1 MNRSESA
8 LRIPILVSATLLSPW
23 LCGAQD
29 LGHVTFKFD
38 HAAVT
43 VPYKGKGTPPTP
55 IASGNNGFSFAI
67 IGDYPKPMAI
77 EVDMPNASFT
87 DVQDDFGQLG
97 TLGGFHFTY
106 SVSNILQLQPDN
118 ATLGIFSGVI
128 DASQIA
134 SFTAGSLLYISPGG
148 LGTSNLSTQVVSGVS
163 YAVVT
168 AYLYDP
174 SNGVE
179 IAVTGYYDYGAPPV
193 TSPPSVMEAMQ
204 VTQSLPT
211 DNPHYN
217 LPLIAGKSTAVR
229 VYPLMANATAAITGV
244 LHVLQGGNA
253 VGDLSPTNGIVTPGP
268 AVDRTGKNSFFD
280 LTALDFVIPG
290 NWTANGDLTLNAA
303 FQLLPG
309 TPSSTPLPTPPPPLT
324 LHFQPQAK
332 PFNVGYLQFCVPF
345 SQTQD
350 ACARQDKIGDNAR
363 ILNHV
368 LPVAD
373 GGVNYLP
380 LEPTRAYWDGD
391 LTTDEG
397 RDRFLMYLRVS
408 YYLTKR
414 GGGNVPDQWVAWL
427 PNGSTHAEGSDN
439 YSLGLADPRWAVPN
453 YAGVFRTAVGHVLW
467 VVDYS
472 DPALPPYNAPEEAFK
487 LNTEVTLAHEIS
499 HNLGLRHTNTPDSGG
514 AQDPDTCYP
523 YASSSIQNAGFDSAD
538 VIFTPVLTPPLLF
551 DLMSYQTWQWVTPYT
566 YDILVLGGLEPQD
579 DSVNPQWDPTQRK
592 CVAGS
597 ASARPA
603 GVSDTAELVK
613 PDAARPASTAPVDS
627 IILSGTVS
635 QSGTATL
642 NPGYRMPVTIPLDQS
657 DPAGAYCIRFTGS
670 ASAPFCFN
678 QSFTDNETGASLDPA
693 AFAFQV
699 AFPANTTSIDVLKQ
713 GTVIG
718 SQSVSK
724 NAPVVSFVSPTPN
737 AQWSGG
743 SQTIQWSA
751 SDTDNDTLTYALLYS
766 SDGGNTFTPI
776 TLDLATTQYT
786 LDPSTIMGGTQVYF
800 QVLASDGVNT
810 TAATVGPVNV
820 QQMPTV
826 GPLAFTSLNA
836 RTGQVVLGTLAV
848 SNTGSGPLTVT
859 SAIIDNGAFLVI
871 APPVPFTIPAGGQRS
886 LTVQFLNSSTGPQTG
901 TLTIASNDPASPA
914 KTPISGQVFA
924 SMGPAAKL
932 NRSQLAFG
940 NVTVGQT
947 ASLPITVFNAGGA
960 NVVISSV
967 TFTDPSFTVAGVA
980 TPLTVAP
987 GSMATITVQ
996 FAPTS
1001 AGALTGS
1008 MVINSNDP
1016 AFPAQT
1022 VGLSGTAV
1030 AQPASGAP
1038 SITAAA
1044 VVNAASFQAGSI
1056 APGELVTIF
1065 GSNFGPPQ
1073 IATLQVSNG
1082 AVTTNVGNTQV
1093 LFNNVAAPMIYSVSG
1108 QASAIVP
1115 YEVAGQSAAQMQV
1128 VYNGVASNTVTLNVA
1143 GASPALFTLNSS
1155 GTGPGAILNQDYS
1168 VNSATN
1174 QAAAGSIVQLFGTTE
1189 GATNPTGVDG
1199 KLTVAPFPAPVLP
1212 VSVTIGGINA
1222 PTVYVGEAPGLVAGI
1237 FQIDAVVPANAPN
1250 GNQPVVVTVG
1260 NVSSPSGVTVAV
1272 KNPPVSG
1279 MPAIMVGTLPAF
1291 GNVTVGQTSTQMF
1304 TISSSGTA
1312 PLIISSIMSP
1322 SAAVTVTSPP
1332 LSAFPLTL
1340 QPGGTQAVT
1349 VQFAPATA
1357 GTVSGNLTIN
1367 SNAATSPLV
1376 AFSGSGV
1383 ASGGAI
1389 NSTLTITGSGTS
1401 SGGNVSATGT
1411 VTFTSIG
1418 TGTFSSNFSVAT
1430 ALVSGSAP
1438 ITITITSGN
1447 PTGTLTGALT
1457 GSLSLLAQIL
1467 VGTPNTSGPA
1477 TITFSSGTLGFAGA
1491 TGSFN
1496 VTASGTGAGTN
1507 GSGGGTFSI
1516 TGPGTLTIPGG
1527 GTGGTPTIVT
1537 SSGVNFSSVAQS
1549 ASKQANLTVKNT
1561 GNAPLNVTNV
1571 TGSGAFSVI
1580 SATTFTVPAGS
1591 SSIVMLQ
1598 FNPTTAG
1605 GQTGT
1610 VTIASNDPVQP
1621 NLSVP
1626 VWGNAY
1632 APSNVLTS
1640 DSFNR
1645 ANAAECALGQSD
1657 LALGGT
1663 TRYYYLPDWP
1673 GTSAP
1678 AGASI
1683 SGGVL
1688 ANNSSGAWGGVQLTT
1703 SSDTCN
1709 TARGA
1714 SLAPDL
1720 DIVVDVYVPM
1730 TGSYI
1735 TDAGPYF
1742 RSRAAAPGD
1751 GLGGGTSSG
1760 YWTEVFSTGQ
1770 VVVNQLNPF
1779 GVIAQTAIPASFDS
1793 TLVHTLEA
1801 HVQGTSLQVTLD
1813 GTLQTFTQN
1822 GATTTTVTVSTAS
1835 NDGSAGI
1842 SFGAQMNPGL
1852 AAGQTASNLVISSV
1866 GSAVGIP
1873 TISAPTTPLAFN
1885 NVAVG
1890 QISTLTL
1897 NVQNTGSAALTVNPV
1912 TITNPVFGLMTPTIP
1927 ITVQPGATT
1936 QVTLTFAP
1944 QSSGLQTATVTINSN
1959 DPAHPVVA
1967 VTLSGT
1973 GTGSP
1978 TNLLAYSNVVVG
1990 QSEMGT
1996 LTFTNTGTTPIV
2008 FTGFNTTNAAFV
2020 VTSPAASTTQ
2030 PYTLGGGQSVPV
2042 VVSFTPSAYTVYNAT
2057 LNLVTA
2063 AGNYT
2068 TTLTGAGVAVQ

>member
-1 MNRSESA
+1 MSRSESA

-67 IGDYPKPMAI
+67 IGAYPSPIAI
-77 EVDMPNASFT
+77 EVDMPNASYT
-87 DVQDDFGQLG
+87 DVQDQSGQLG
-97 TLGGFHFTY
+97 TIGGFFFTY
-106 SVSNILQLQPDN
+106 SVSNILQLLPDN
-118 ATLGIFSGVI
+118 ATLGIFSGLI
-128 DASQIA
+128 DPTQIA
-134 SFTAGSLLYISPGG
+134 SFSAGSLLYISPGG
-148 LGTSNLSTQVVSGVS
+148 LGTSNLTTQVVNGVS

-179 IAVTGYYDYGAPPV
+179 VAVTGYYTYGAPPV
-193 TSPPSVMEAMQ
+193 TSSPSVMEAMQ
-204 VTQSLPT
+204 VTQSLTT

-217 LPLIAGKSTAVR
+217 VPLIFGKSTAVR
-229 VYPLMANATAAITGV
+229 VYPVMANATSYVTGS
-244 LHVLQGGNA
+244 LNVLQGGQIL
-253 VGDLSPTNGIVTPGP
+253 GTLTPINGTIKPAA
-268 AVDRTGKNSFFD
+268 AVDRTGNVGLNGFWD
-280 LTALDFVIPG
+280 RTALDFVIPG
-290 NWTANGDLTLNAA
+290 NWTVNGDLTLNAT
-303 FQLLPG
+303 FQPPPG
-309 TPSSTPLPTPPPPLT
+309 TPSSTPLPTAPPQLT
-324 LHFQPQAK
+324 LHFQLPAK
-332 PFNVGYLQFCVPF
+332 PFRVGYFAFC
-345 SQTQD
+345 TQESPTQLF
-350 ACARQDKIGDNAR
+350 CPNLNTIGNSTR
-363 ILNHV
+363 ILEHV
-368 LPVAD
+368 LPVPD
-373 GGVNYLP
+373 GGVDYFPLLPVIRVYGLDLTSELVRNLCLMYIRKLYYISKLP
-380 LEPTRAYWDGD
+380 L
-391 LTTDEG
+391 
-397 RDRFLMYLRVS
+397 
-408 YYLTKR
+408 
-414 GGGNVPDQWVAWL
+414 GNVADQWVAWL
-427 PNGSTHAEGSDN
+427 PPGSTQAGGSNVDD
-439 YSLGLADPRWAVPN
+439 LGLADSLWGTDNSADVL
-453 YAGVFRTAVGHVLW
+453 RTAVGHVLW
-467 VVDYS
+467 EVDYS
-472 DPALPPYNAPEEAFK
+472 PPVLPPYSSPGQAFTF
-487 LNTEVTLAHEIS
+487 NDEVTLAHEIG
-499 HNLGLRHTNTPDSGG
+499 HNLGLRHTNTPDSMG
-514 AQDPDTCYP
+514 AKDPDTCYP

-538 VIFTPVLTPPLLF
+538 GVFAPPAVF
-551 DLMSYQTWQWVTPYT
+551 DLMSYQSLEWVTPYT
-566 YDILVLGGLEPQD
+566 YDILVRGGLQPHD
-579 DSVNPQWDPTQRK
+579 DSINLQWNPTLG
-592 CVAGS
+592 CVGSS

-603 GVSDTAELVK
+603 GVTDASKPVK
-613 PDAARPASTAPVDS
+613 PAAARPAATAPVDS

-642 NPGYRMPVTIPLDQS
+642 DPAYRMPVTVPLDQS
-657 DPAGAYCIRFTGS
+657 DPTGAYCIRFTGS
-670 ASAPFCFN
+670 GSAPFCFN
-678 QSFTDNETGASLDPA
+678 QSFTDNETGAALDPA
-693 AFAFQV
+693 PFAFQI

-713 GTVIG
+713 GNVIG
-718 SQSVSK
+718 SRPVSK
-724 NAPVVSFVSPTPN
+724 NAPVVSFVSPKPN

-766 SDGGNTFTPI
+766 SDGGNTFAPI
-776 TLDLATTQYT
+776 VLDLATTQYT
-786 LDPSTIMGGTQVYF
+786 LDPSTIMGGSQVYF
-800 QVLASDGVNT
+800 QVLASDGVNN
-810 TAATVGPVNV
+810 TAATVGPINV
-820 QQMPTV
+820 QQTPKV
-826 GPLAFTSLNA
+826 GPLAFGGLNA
-836 RTGQVVLGTLAV
+836 RTGQVVLGSLAV
-848 SNTGSGPLTVT
+848 SNTGSGPLTIT
-859 SAIIDNGAFLVI
+859 SATIDNGAFLVV
-871 APPVPFTIPAGGQRS
+871 APPVPFTIPVGAERS
-886 LTVQFLNSSTGPQTG
+886 LTVQFLNSSTGAQTG
-901 TLTIASNDPASPA
+901 TLTLASNDPASPA
-914 KTPISGQVFA
+914 KAPVSAQVFA
-924 SMGPAAKL
+924 NMGPAAKL
-932 NRSQLAFG
+932 NLGQLAFG
-940 NVTVGQT
+940 SVTVGQT
-947 ASLPITVFNAGGA
+947 ASLPIAVLNAGGA

-967 TFTDPSFTVAGVA
+967 TFTNPSFTAVGLA
-980 TPLTVAP
+980 TPLTIAP
-987 GSMATITVQ
+987 GSMSVITVK
-996 FAPTS
+996 FAPTA
-1001 AGALTGS
+1001 AGALAAS

-1016 AFPAQT
+1016 AYPAQT
-1022 VGLSGTAV
+1022 VALTGTAV
-1030 AQPASGAP
+1030 APAASGAP
-1038 SITAAA
+1038 SITAAG
-1044 VVNAASFQAGSI
+1044 VVNAASFLGGSI

-1065 GSNFGPPQ
+1065 GSNFGPSQ

-1093 LFNNVAAPMIYSVSG
+1093 LFNNVAAPMIYSITG
-1108 QASAIVP
+1108 QVSAIVP
-1115 YEVAGQSAAQMQV
+1115 YEVAGQSTAQMQV
-1128 VYNGVASNTVTLNVA
+1128 LYNGVASNTVTLNVA
-1143 GASPALFTLNSS
+1143 GAAPALFTLNSS

-1168 VNSATN
+1168 LNSATN

-1189 GATNPTGVDG
+1189 GVTNPTGVDG

-1222 PTVYVGEAPGLVAGI
+1222 PTVYAGEAPGLVAGV
-1237 FQIDAVVPANAPN
+1237 FQIDAVVPANVPN

-1272 KNPPVSG
+1272 NNPSVTG
-1279 MPAIMVGTLPAF
+1279 MPAIVVGTLPAF

-1312 PLIISSIMSP
+1312 PLIISSIVSP

-1332 LSAFPLTL
+1332 PSAFPLTL
-1340 QPGGTQAVT
+1340 QPGATQPVT
-1349 VQFAPATA
+1349 VQFAPTAA
-1357 GTVSGNLTIN
+1357 GTASGNLAIN
-1367 SNAATSPLV
+1367 SNASTMPLV
-1376 AFSGSGV
+1376 SFSGNGV

-1401 SGGNVSATGT
+1401 SGGNISATGT
-1411 VTFTSIG
+1411 ATLSSIG
-1418 TGTFSSNFSVAT
+1418 TGTFSSNFSLTTAT
-1430 ALVSGSAP
+1430 LSGSAP

-1447 PTGTLTGALT
+1447 PTGTLTGVLT
-1457 GSLSLLAQIL
+1457 GSPTLLAQIL

-1477 TITFSSGTLGFAGA
+1477 TITFSSGTLDFAGA

-1496 VTASGTGAGTN
+1496 VTASGTGTGTN

-1516 TGPGTLTIPGG
+1516 TGPGMLTIPGG
-1527 GTGGTPTIVT
+1527 GTGGTPTIAT
-1537 SSGVNFSSVAQS
+1537 SSGVNFSSVAENG
-1549 ASKQANLTVKNT
+1549 SKQANLTVKNT

-1580 SATTFTVPAGS
+1580 SSKTFTVSPGS
-1591 SSIVMLQ
+1591 SSTVMLQ

-1605 GQTGT
+1605 AQAGT
-1610 VTIASNDPVQP
+1610 VTIASNDPVHP
-1621 NLSVP
+1621 NLSVA

-1632 APSNVLTS
+1632 VPSNVLTS

-1645 ANAAECALGQSD
+1645 ANATECALGQSD

-1688 ANNSSGAWGGVQLTT
+1688 ANNSGGDWGGVQLTT

-1714 SLAPDL
+1714 ALAQDL
-1720 DIVVDVYVPM
+1720 DIVVDVYVPV
-1730 TGSYI
+1730 TGSNI

-1813 GTLQTFTQN
+1813 GTLQTFIQN
-1822 GATTTTVTVSTAS
+1822 GASTTTVTVSMAS
-1835 NDGSAGI
+1835 NGGTAGI

-1852 AAGQTASNLVISSV
+1852 AGGQTASNLVISSV
-1866 GSAVGIP
+1866 GSVGTP

-1912 TITNPVFGLMTPTIP
+1912 TISNPMFGLMAPSIP

-1944 QSSGLQTATVTINSN
+1944 QSSGLQTATMTINSN
-1959 DPAHPVVA
+1959 DPNHPSVP
-1967 VTLSGT
+1967 VTLTGT

-2008 FTGFNTTNAAFV
+2008 FTGFNTTNAAFL

-2030 PYTLGGGQSVPV
+2030 PYTLAGGQSVPV

-2057 LNLVTA
+2057 LNLVTT